1 MQIITLHD
9 TDTEEVIGS
18 VYPKEVIDYPKEVID
33 FDDFYDEIYKTFSE
47 YHKSDEFD
55 ELYDIND
62 FVEYHNNNSKIKID
76 SVVSDYIQLSE

>member
-1 MQIITLHD
+1 MQIVTLHH

-18 VYPKEVIDYPKEVID
+18 VYPKKVID

-47 YHKSDEFD
+47 YHKSDDFD
-55 ELYDIND
+55 YYYDIDD

>member
-1 MQIITLHD
+1 MQIVTLHH

-18 VYPKEVIDYPKEVID
+18 VYPKKVID

-47 YHKSDEFD
+47 YHKSDDFD
-55 ELYDIND
+55 YYYDIDD

-76 SVVSDYIQLSE
+76 SVVSGYIQLSDRIF

>member
-1 MQIITLHD
+1 MQIITLHH

-18 VYPKEVIDYPKEVID
+18 VYPKEVID

-47 YHKSDEFD
+47 YHKSDD
-55 ELYDIND
+55 YDYHYDIDN
-62 FVEYHNNNSKIKID
+62 FVEYHNDNSEIKID

>member
-1 MQIITLHD
+1 MQIITLHH

-18 VYPKEVIDYPKEVID
+18 VYPKQVID

-47 YHKSDEFD
+47 YHKSDD
-55 ELYDIND
+55 YDYHYDIDN
-62 FVEYHNNNSKIKID
+62 FVEYHNDNSEIKID

>member
-1 MQIITLHD
+1 MTMQIVTLHH

-18 VYPKEVIDYPKEVID
+18 VYPKQVID

-47 YHKSDEFD
+47 YHKSDD
-55 ELYDIND
+55 YDYYYDIDD
-62 FVEYHNNNSKIKID
+62 FVEYHNNNSEIKID

>member
-1 MQIITLHD
+1 MQIITLHH

-18 VYPKEVIDYPKEVID
+18 VYPKEVID

-47 YHKSDEFD
+47 YHKSDD
-55 ELYDIND
+55 YDYHYDIDN
-62 FVEYHNNNSKIKID
+62 FVEYHNDNSKIKID